1 MSFKDAD
8 AGTKILAGLGG
19 VALFMA
25 LLSNGDPDNDA
36 WSGGQAAEASEPSG
50 LDGTTPGYD
59 PWTAGPG
66 GDGGGDGGDGGDT
79 LPACDG
85 SALFSGDGGA
95 VRLPVA
101 GPVAPF
107 ASPTCHLG
115 GSGGGAE
122 AVRLVQDALA
132 RCNGRPVD
140 TDGRYGAQTAAAV
153 RAVQEQHGIG
163 VDGLY
168 GPETRAVMSWPVEP
182 DGGDEQGCTADP
194 TAG

>member
-1 MSFKDAD
+1 MAFKDTD
-8 AGTKILAGLGG
+8 TGWKVLAGLAG

-36 WSGGQAAEASEPSG
+36 WSGGQAAEASEPSDQG
-50 LDGTTPGYD
+50 EPPAGYD

-66 GDGGGDGGDGGDT
+66 GGAGDDDDGDA

-85 SALFSGDGGA
+85 TALFSADGGA
-95 VRLPVA
+95 IRLPVA

-107 ASPTCHLG
+107 ASPTCQLD
-115 GSGGGAE
+115 GSGGAAE
-122 AVRLVQDALA
+122 AVRLLQHALT
-132 RCNGRPVD
+132 RCNGRPVAV
-140 TDGRYGAQTAAAV
+140 DGRYGPQTAGAV

-168 GPETRAVMSWPVEP
+168 GPETRAVMGWPIEP
-182 DGGDEQGCTADP
+182 GGDEEGCTADP
-194 TAG
+194 TAD